1 MRSAEY
7 IEVVVIGT
15 IAVSMVLYVY
25 LLSHLGT
32 WALRKHGRARITS
45 TLTRMT
51 TRRHLDAGDR
61 RADCGQANRTSRRVA
76 ST

>member
-1 MRSAEY
+1 MRSTEY

-32 WALRKHGRARITS
+32 WVLRK
-45 TLTRMT
+45 
-51 TRRHLDAGDR
+51 
-61 RADCGQANRTSRRVA
+61 RVWCVFRQ
-76 ST
+76 